1 MAEEPVNPEGQ
12 TVQMSIK
19 DMREFI
25 HNLGGVIDASP
36 EAPKL
41 RAAVCEALHADCVQ
55 CAIRLNGADLLSLND
70 EANRD
75 PRLERLRIGYC
86 SRNGCDCHYY
96 AVTTVPHADL
106 RWPALVTPGDVLHSM
121 QTDEVEVGGSRVR
134 IPLKDR
140 VRPYIRRTAIAVAAL
155 LLAFVIRQYY
165 MGGSI
170 PFIRQPEEFRVDRFQ
185 PAP

>member
-1 MAEEPVNPEGQ
+1 MAEETANSQSQ

-36 EAPKL
+36 DAPKL
-41 RAAVCEALHADCVQ
+41 RAAVSEALLADCVQ

-70 EANRD
+70 ESNRD

-106 RWPALVTPGDVLHSM
+106 RWPALVTPSDVLHST
-121 QTDEVEVGGSRVR
+121 QTDEAGESKVRV
-134 IPLKDR
+134 PFKDR
-140 VRPYIRRTAIAVAAL
+140 VRPYVRRTLIAVGAL
-155 LLAFVIRQYY
+155 LLVFVIRQYY

-170 PFIRQPEEFRVDRFQ
+170 PFIRQPEDFRVDRFQ
-185 PAP
+185 SQP